1 LDSKVQRKPDTKPV
15 LSIESLAVAYGKIRA
30 LQRVDLE
37 VFEGEI
43 VTLVGS
49 NGAGKSTLLNA
60 VLGIQPPDNGTIR
73 FLGRDITRAATE
85 DIVAGGIAIVPEGR
99 GVLPMMTVMEN
110 LHLGAYH
117 LKTGVAER
125 LERAFERFPVL
136 AARRNQA
143 AGTLSGGEQQMLA
156 IARALMGEPK
166 LLLLDE
172 PSLGLAPVIV
182 DKVFEILSDLK
193 KEHQT
198 ILLSEQNARKA
209 LTHADR
215 GYVLELGTTVMS
227 GAARELCDDPAV
239 CKAYLGGA

>member
-1 LDSKVQRKPDTKPV
+1 LDSKVQHKPDTKPI
-15 LSIESLAVAYGKIRA
+15 LAIESLAVAYGKIRA

-60 VLGIQPPDNGTIR
+60 VLGIQPPDNGSIR

-85 DIVAGGIAIVPEGR
+85 DIVAGGVAIVPEGR

-110 LHLGAYH
+110 LYLGAYH
-117 LKTGVAER
+117 RKTAVVQG

-156 IARALMGEPK
+156 IARALMGEPR

-182 DKVFEILSDLK
+182 DRVFEILSDLK

-209 LTHADR
+209 LMYANR

-227 GAARELCDDPAV
+227 GAAQELCDDPAV
-239 CKAYLGGA
+239 CRAYLGGA